1 MGKYQE
7 IVAGSWEMKSVFP
20 ESVPHLFHHD
30 MTYLWVLEQQPDQ
43 RPQTWL
49 VKIEAWKV
57 LIRLFFLDQ
66 LKVEHEEL
74 RSPLVEV
81 TDRFGIRRV
90 TWLRNKQ
97 SNQPVGVLS
106 PTIIARPLPDFT
118 DHDVDRWRMDL
129 KDNEREFSHLVY
141 VAIQDLERAAGASP
155 FARRIADILRRE
167 FAPASTTN
175 RPPAGRAIAVPLLNR
190 LTWEK
195 REGEAP
201 PVGTL
206 DLAVRAGTERTIDE
220 YIPICA
226 DCGRRLLREETAP
239 PIDVEDVDVIHI
251 RCSNAQCTKPEQT
264 IPLESFG
271 IWLRSSGMAV
281 HWSPEQLPPMPGLRL
296 PPEPMNVGNE
306 LIYEWN
312 SAAIGGEHERRFLRL
327 RFPDRRVQTVPLMSI
342 FFSRLVVPGVFDSF
356 KGSAVL
362 PEWIDA
368 LNPARAAAI
377 RPSSDLSQ
385 IEFRNL
391 KVRGWPVE
399 FSRFY
404 KELSLQREP
413 ELSLGLFPDP
423 TVVGVAWR
431 WYRGFAHGRGAER
444 FEVSAVGGTR
454 LLRSLVTFETGV
466 PASVSLRSLE
476 DPSVGVSYIPE
487 RRERSEEYGGV
498 ATASMAVDFGT
509 TNTVVY
515 HQPAG
520 ARKVARAE
528 THGLN
533 PRKVAEKALWL
544 ADAQNW
550 DGDEIVASFLAGPG
564 YRPGVA
570 DPYLVPSEVW
580 RTGRQGLHLIH
591 WAGEHP
597 EGKQFSPVALFKWDP
612 QESTEGSF
620 GPTRRAFLAELLL
633 QFLPLVIASF
643 DPARVTEVQIGF
655 SFPLAFEHSARKEYR
670 EILQWL
676 AGDLTRL
683 TGLVVNTS
691 FSINE
696 SKACVNAFGSF
707 NGETFLVADMG
718 GGTLDVALFSYDPDS
733 TIRIHQMGSL
743 RFAGERCVAA
753 LAVQLSDPGN
763 AQQLRDAIARG
774 ESHRKYG
781 KQTAERVATQFSTI
795 AFEFLRTMV
804 ASYRSLSRK
813 GKEKSNEKE
822 KIFVVLIGNGWHL
835 VEAFSSETTVRGGK
849 NVYREA
855 YADMVESVGDPSL
868 IFYDERPLPEF
879 PSSKHLVVAGALQ
892 NVTSQSPVHELGVE
906 DYNPLAKLPSGRS
919 FEIGGTMIPWTTLVG
934 EGIKLPGGLDLGT
947 SGQAKIRVQM
957 KETPGD
963 PSDAWV
969 TRFSN
974 SVGASKGSIPYPS
987 EPELLRELRET
998 MAGSPPRMKRGPLQL
1013 ILELEWSEALKRP
1026 RGGVQ

>member
-1 MGKYQE
+1 MMGKYQE
-7 IVAGSWEMKSVFP
+7 IVAGSWEQKSVFP

-43 RPQTWL
+43 RPQSWL
-49 VKIEAWKV
+49 VKIDAWKM
-57 LIRLFFLDQ
+57 LLRLFFLDQ
-66 LKVEHEEL
+66 LKIEHEDL
-74 RSPLVEV
+74 RSPLVDV
-81 TDRFGIRRV
+81 TDRFGVRRV

-97 SNQPVGVLS
+97 SNQAIGVLS
-106 PTIIARPLPDFT
+106 PTVIARPLPDFA
-118 DHDVDRWRMDL
+118 DADLDRWRLEL
-129 KDNEREFSHLVY
+129 KDNEREFGHLAY
-141 VAIQDLERAAGASP
+141 VAIRDLERAAGLSP
-155 FARRIADILRRE
+155 FALRIAAILRRE
-167 FAPASTTN
+167 FAAAETTN
-175 RPPAGRAIAVPLLNR
+175 RPPAGKAIAVPLLNR

-226 DCGRRLLREETAP
+226 DCGRKLLREESALAV
-239 PIDVEDVDVIHI
+239 DVEDVDVIHI
-251 RCSNAQCTKPEQT
+251 RCSNTQCTRPEQT
-264 IPLESFG
+264 IPLEAFG
-271 IWLRSSGMAV
+271 IWLRSSGTAV
-281 HWSPEQLPPMPGLRL
+281 HWSPEHIPPMPSLKL

-306 LIYEWN
+306 LTYEWN
-312 SAAIGGEHERRFLRL
+312 PAAIGGEHDRRFLRL

-356 KGSAVL
+356 KGLAVL

-368 LNPARAAAI
+368 LNPSRAPSI

-385 IEFRNL
+385 VEFRNL

-423 TVVGVAWR
+423 TVVGAAWK

-454 LLRSLVTFETGV
+454 LLHSLVSFESGA
-466 PASVSLRSLE
+466 PASVSIRALD

-487 RRERSEEYGGV
+487 RRERSEEYGGE

-515 HQPAG
+515 HQPTG

-528 THGLN
+528 SHGLN
-533 PRKVAEKALWL
+533 PREVAKKALWL
-544 ADAQNW
+544 ANAENW
-550 DGDEIVASFLAGPG
+550 DGDEIIASFLPGPG

-570 DPYLVPSEVW
+570 DPYLIPSEVW
-580 RTGRQGLHLIH
+580 RTGRQGFHLIH
-591 WAGEHP
+591 WAGDHP
-597 EGKQFSPVALFKWDP
+597 EGKHFNPVTQFKWDP
-612 QESTEGSF
+612 QESTEGNY
-620 GPTRRAFLAELLL
+620 GPTRRAFLSELLL
-633 QFLPLVIASF
+633 QFLPLVISSF
-643 DPARVTEVQIGF
+643 DPARVTELQIGF
-655 SFPLAFEHSARKEYR
+655 SFPLAFEHGARIEYR
-670 EILQWL
+670 EIFKSL
-676 AGDLTRL
+676 AADLTRL
-683 TGLVVNTS
+683 TGLAVNTS

-718 GGTLDVALFSYDPDS
+718 GGTLDVALFSYDPDA

-753 LAVQLSDPGN
+753 LAVQLSDPGS

-804 ASYRSLSRK
+804 AAYRALSPD
-813 GKEKSNEKE
+813 SNE

-855 YADMVESVGDPSL
+855 YADMVASVGDPNL

-892 NVTSQSPVHELGVE
+892 NVTSQSAVNELGAE
-906 DYNPLAKLPSGRS
+906 DYNPLAKLPAGRS
-919 FEIGGTMIPWTTLVG
+919 FEIEGTATIPWSTLVG

-947 SGQAKIRVQM
+947 LGQAKIHIQM
-957 KETPGD
+957 DQIPGE
-963 PSDAWV
+963 PSPAWV

-974 SVGASKGSIPYPS
+974 SVRASKGPIPYPS
-987 EPELLRELRET
+987 EPELLRELRAT
-998 MAGSPPRMKRGPLQL
+998 TAGSPPRIKRGPLQL
-1013 ILELEWSEALKRP
+1013 ILELEWSEALKRS